1 VSETRPTATPD
12 QVQRVRLG
20 LGVAVVVLV
29 AVAVVAM
36 TIGDDDQRATT
47 DGASVAGS
55 ASDAPGPSTTAVS
68 TTERRPASTATA
80 GSAPG
85 TSTSGGTAGPG
96 STTAPPTSEAPT
108 TTAPAGD
115 CTPVEA
121 IADWPLRRRLAALV
135 MVGVDPS
142 GTGEA
147 TEAVEDHHVGGLFV
161 GGNPT
166 GLLTSGA
173 LTDLRA
179 ASPTGLMVSVDEEGG
194 RVQRIEGLDGEVPSA
209 REMATSMSAEEVRAL
224 AERRARVMAA
234 HGITVDLAPVVDVS
248 DQPDGAV
255 IGDRSW
261 SNDPDVVVAYSRAYA
276 EGLLAEGVTPV
287 LKHFPGHGSS
297 SGDTHDGSATT
308 PSLDDLRSSDLVP
321 YEALVPELGPRTGVM
336 LGHLDVPGLT
346 EPDTP
351 TSLSPATVALLR
363 DDYGFSG
370 VIMTDDLSAMAAIT
384 DRFGVAEAAVRA
396 LAAGVDMVLFAGTD
410 VGGLLDH
417 LEGAVANGDLAEA
430 ALDASVA
437 RTLVLKGVDPCT
449 AGL

>member
-1 VSETRPTATPD
+1 MSPAPGLSPRDQTR
-12 QVQRVRLG
+12 RGRLA
-20 LGVAVVVLV
+20 LGAMAVVLV
-29 AVAVVAM
+29 VVAAVALL
-36 TIGDDDQRATT
+36 TDDGGDPDEARTGGSSTT
-47 DGASVAGS
+47 SAPDTERTPSTGASTTTVAS
-55 ASDAPGPSTTAVS
+55 AVTTGAPAPGA
-68 TTERRPASTATA
+68 
-80 GSAPG
+80 
-85 TSTSGGTAGPG
+85 
-96 STTAPPTSEAPT
+96 STTAPVPT
-108 TTAPAGD
+108 TTAPTPAG
-115 CTPVEA
+115 CAPVEA
-121 IADWPLRRRLAALV
+121 IAEWPLRRRLAALV

-173 LTDLRA
+173 LEELRA

-194 RVQRIEGLDGEVPSA
+194 RVQRIEALDGEVPSA
-209 REMATSMSAEEVRAL
+209 REMAATITEDAVRAL
-224 AERRARVMAA
+224 AARRARVMAA
-234 HGITVDLAPVVDVS
+234 HGVTVDLAPVVDVS
-248 DQPDGAV
+248 DQPDDSV

-261 SNDPDVVVAYSRAYA
+261 SDDADVVVAYGRAYA
-276 EGLLAEGVTPV
+276 EGLLAEGITPV

-351 TSLSPATVALLR
+351 TSLSPATVSLLR
-363 DDYGFSG
+363 DDYGFAG
-370 VIMTDDLSAMAAIT
+370 VIMTDDLSAMGAIT
-384 DRFGVAEAAVRA
+384 NRFGVADAAVQA

-410 VGGLLDH
+410 VGELLDH
-417 LEGAVANGDLAEA
+417 MEAAVADGDLDEGAI
-430 ALDASVA
+430 DASVA
-437 RTLVLKGVDPCT
+437 RTLTLKGIDPCT
-449 AGL
+449 VAL

>member
-1 VSETRPTATPD
+1 
-12 QVQRVRLG
+12 
-20 LGVAVVVLV
+20 
-29 AVAVVAM
+29 
-36 TIGDDDQRATT
+36 
-47 DGASVAGS
+47 
-55 ASDAPGPSTTAVS
+55 
-68 TTERRPASTATA
+68 
-80 GSAPG
+80 
-85 TSTSGGTAGPG
+85 
-96 STTAPPTSEAPT
+96 
-108 TTAPAGD
+108 
-115 CTPVEA
+115 
-121 IADWPLRRRLAALV
+121 
-135 MVGVDPS
+135 
-142 GTGEA
+142 
-147 TEAVEDHHVGGLFV
+147 
-161 GGNPT
+161 
-166 GLLTSGA
+166 
-173 LTDLRA
+173 
-179 ASPTGLMVSVDEEGG
+179 MVSVDEEGG